1 MNLTVK
7 DVFLALWHSILLI
20 VIVSIIGMVTFG
32 GFTYCFVNPKYTATA
47 KLYVYNEKNDE
58 RYITTGDLTVSKS
71 LVDTYLI
78 IIRSDP
84 VLEQVADKL
93 KGTYPELTA
102 NQRYDYGKR
111 YQRNRGVLYFGYFAK
126 QANGC

>member
-47 KLYVYNEKNDE
+47 KLYV
-58 RYITTGDLTVSKS
+58 
-71 LVDTYLI
+71 
-78 IIRSDP
+78 
-84 VLEQVADKL
+84 
-93 KGTYPELTA
+93 
-102 NQRYDYGKR
+102 
-111 YQRNRGVLYFGYFAK
+111 
-126 QANGC
+126 

>member
-58 RYITTGDLTVSKS
+58 RYITTGDLTVSYTAESKS
-71 LVDTYLI
+71 FI
-78 IIRSDP
+78 FSIRK
-84 VLEQVADKL
+84 AC
-93 KGTYPELTA
+93 
-102 NQRYDYGKR
+102 KR
-111 YQRNRGVLYFGYFAK
+111 FSS
-126 QANGC
+126 